1 MNLKNSVLLIA
12 GSAAGIVGSFLTL
25 THTPGGEFLRG
36 FGAGILIVLS
46 FHVIPK
52 LIKKKYETT
61 SR

>member
-1 MNLKNSVLLIA
+1 MNLKNTVLLIA
-12 GSAAGIVGSFLTL
+12 GSAAGIVGSFLTQ
-25 THTPGGEFLRG
+25 THTPGGEFFRG
-36 FGAGILIVLS
+36 FGTGILIVLS